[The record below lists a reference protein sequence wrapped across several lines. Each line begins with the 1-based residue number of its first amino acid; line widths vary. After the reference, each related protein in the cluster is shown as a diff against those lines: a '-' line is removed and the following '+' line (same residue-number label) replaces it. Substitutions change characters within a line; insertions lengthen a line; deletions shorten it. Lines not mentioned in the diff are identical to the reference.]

1 MSAERMDFKEFTDV
15 IRENIRDYL
24 PDSYRDA
31 EIKVE
36 EFHKL
41 DHSYMG
47 MQVKREGQMVVPNI
61 NLDAHY
67 STFMRNG
74 QSLAGMDAVL
84 QSISQEVQSQLLFDT
99 ESSIVSMNCP
109 GAGFL

>member
-47 MQVKREGQMVVPNI
+47 MQVKREGQTVVPNI

-67 STFMRNG
+67 STFMRHAERPEPCRHG
-74 QSLAGMDAVL
+74 CRPAVDL
-84 QSISQEVQSQLLFDT
+84 TGSP
-99 ESSIVSMNCP
+99 ES
-109 GAGFL
+109 AAF

>member
-1 MSAERMDFKEFTDV
+1 MHIGGIKKMSVERMDFKEFTDV
-15 IRENIRDYL
+15 IKENIRDYL

-47 MQVKREGQMVVPNI
+47 MFHAERPEPCRHGCRP
-61 NLDAHY
+61 
-67 STFMRNG
+67 
-74 QSLAGMDAVL
+74 AVDL
-84 QSISQEVQSQLLFDT
+84 TGSPEPAAF
-99 ESSIVSMNCP
+99 
-109 GAGFL
+109 